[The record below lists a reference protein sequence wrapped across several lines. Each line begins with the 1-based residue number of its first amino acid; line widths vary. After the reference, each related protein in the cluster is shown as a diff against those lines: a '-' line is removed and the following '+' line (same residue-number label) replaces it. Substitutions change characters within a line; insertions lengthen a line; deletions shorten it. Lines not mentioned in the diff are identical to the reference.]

1 MEKEGSDLQRIKHVA
16 RRFLSG
22 SVVGYFHNS
31 VRPSA
36 LLSSLKRI
44 YACIARGNFLMGMT
58 KTENYKHFGNLEEFN
73 VS

>member
-31 VRPSA
+31 VRPGA
-36 LLSSLKRI
+36 LLSSQCMHAFIK
-44 YACIARGNFLMGMT
+44 RGNFLMGMT
-58 KTENYKHFGNLEEFN
+58 KTENYRHLRNVEESD